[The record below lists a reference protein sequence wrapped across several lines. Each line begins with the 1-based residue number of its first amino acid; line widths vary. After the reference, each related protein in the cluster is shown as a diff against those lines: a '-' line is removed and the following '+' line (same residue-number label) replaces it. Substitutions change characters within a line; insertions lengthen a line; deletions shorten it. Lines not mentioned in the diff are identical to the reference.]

1 MAKWYSSSTL
11 IESVK
16 RKAMIPATQQ
26 TFLDADFLAFA
37 NEEIDMGIVPHVLTF
52 HAEYFLVTDYVTL
65 TPNTSRY
72 EIPTR
77 AIGGKLRDVSYQDT
91 GGNIFEMSRI
101 KVDDVPSYQN
111 NVIQNS
117 FTLFYIEGNDLVLIP
132 VTGANPIG
140 FLRFS
145 YYLRPNE
152 MVEEDTVAIVTSI
165 DLSTGNIT
173 VAGVPDN
180 ITLPDTLD
188 IVQTKPPFSTLAR
201 DITAT
206 AINTTTDTITFNIA
220 DIPTNLAVGDQIALA
235 GQTITPQI
243 PADLHSM
250 LAQRVAARC
259 LEALGDQ
266 QGLSAANAK
275 LTEMEQKTGA
285 IIQDRVEGAPQKIVN
300 VHSTLKRKKL
310 YWRS

>member
-1 MAKWYSSSTL
+1 MAKYYTSSTL

-16 RKAMIPATQQ
+16 RKAMIPATQN
-26 TFLDADFLAFA
+26 TFLDVDFLAFA
-37 NEEIDMGIVPHVLTF
+37 NEEIDMGIVPHILTF
-52 HAEYFLVTDYVTL
+52 HAEYFVVTDYVTL

-91 GGNIFEMSRI
+91 GGNIFEMTRI

-117 FTLFYIEGNDLVLIP
+117 FTMFYIEGNDLVLIP
-132 VTGANPIG
+132 ITGANPIG

-152 MVEEDTVAIVTSI
+152 IVEENRVAIVTGI
-165 DLSTGNIT
+165 DYTTGNVT
-173 VAGVPDN
+173 VANVPTN
-180 ITLPDTLD
+180 ITLTDTLD

-201 DITAT
+201 DVT
-206 AINTTTDTITFNIA
+206 AIGINTIPNVFTFNIA
-220 DIPTNLAVGDQIALA
+220 DIPTNLAIGDQIALA
-235 GQTITPQI
+235 GETIVPQI
-243 PADLHSM
+243 PSDLHSM

-266 QGLSAANAK
+266 NGLSAANAK